1 MKTNQDISW
10 IVPASLVSGLQTLI
24 FMSSFIILFLKFDF
38 MYLLSAMCM
47 CCVRVYTRMCHST
60 VGRPKVN
67 FQALV
72 PLWDPGIKLRPS
84 GLQSEH
90 LKPTESSR

>member
-10 IVPASLVSGLQTLI
+10 IVPASFVSGLQTLI

-47 CCVRVYTRMCHST
+47 CCVRVYTRM
-60 VGRPKVN
+60 PKVN

>member
-10 IVPASLVSGLQTLI
+10 IVPTSLVSELQTLI
-24 FMSSFIILFLKFDF
+24 FMFFYNTFLKFDF

>member
-24 FMSSFIILFLKFDF
+24 FMSSFIILFLSLTF
-38 MYLLSAMCM
+38 YLLSAMCM
-47 CCVRVYTRMCHST
+47 CCVRVYTQMCHST